1 MIFIVNDIFISRQC
15 PKSLSPL
22 CQEVRKTLHY
32 EFEDEE
38 RLERFANHCSSFVG
52 NIPCRSIS
60 TRIAVTHQ
68 KTADGGTISIGHV
81 ENLVKCFVSISY
93 FKLCGRVEVS
103 RHEPLKVYT
112 QDFIK
117 EGEQE

>member
-1 MIFIVNDIFISRQC
+1 MIFVVNDIHISRQC

-22 CQEVRKTLHY
+22 CLEVRKTLHY

-52 NIPCRSIS
+52 NISCRSIS
-60 TRIAVTHQ
+60 KIAVTHQ
-68 KTADGGTISIGHV
+68 KTADGGTITIG
-81 ENLVKCFVSISY
+81 KDGDSGQCYVSISY